1 MEIGTGGRQMGKI
14 TSELII
20 GNVESRF
27 DSLKRGDWDLYRA
40 FYNGWIE
47 GRLQIIGELK
57 KTEEI

>member
-1 MEIGTGGRQMGKI
+1 MEKI

-20 GNVESRF
+20 GNVESSF

-57 KTEEI
+57 KKEEM